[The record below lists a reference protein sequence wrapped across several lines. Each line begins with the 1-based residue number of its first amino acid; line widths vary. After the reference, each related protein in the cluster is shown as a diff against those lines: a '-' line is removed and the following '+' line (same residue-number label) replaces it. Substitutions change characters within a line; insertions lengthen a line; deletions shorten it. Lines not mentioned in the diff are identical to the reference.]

1 MSFFKRLFGSKKEV
15 TTDVTEDKT
24 PKKNKFLPKKQ
35 IDDYDKQFV
44 VNFTNN
50 EGKFIYLLDLP
61 SIYETLTNIITE
73 NCWLD
78 VGCSDAN
85 LMYLLKDR
93 GLNLAKTFLGQDFI
107 FVPCEYLV
115 ADAGAIVFSSKQIGE
130 NRMDKLP
137 DNFVVYA
144 RTSQLVRNLDEA
156 MRSLKNK
163 YKNHFPSNITT
174 LKTFSDNNEEDID
187 FRNYGSVSKNVYLL
201 LLEDLQT

>member
-1 MSFFKRLFGSKKEV
+1 MSFLKRLFSSKKEASANV
-15 TTDVTEDKT
+15 AEEKT
-24 PKKNKFLPKKQ
+24 PKKNKFTPEKP

-61 SIYETLTNIITE
+61 AIYETLTSIISE
-73 NCWLD
+73 NSWLD

-93 GLNLAKTFLGQDFI
+93 GLNLAETFLGQDFI

-115 ADAGAIVFSSKQIGE
+115 ADTGAIVFSSKQIGE
-130 NRMDKLP
+130 NRMEKLP
-137 DNFVVYA
+137 ANFVVYA

-156 MRSLKNK
+156 MQSLKNK
-163 YKNHFPSNITT
+163 YKNNFPSNITT
-174 LKTFSDNNEEDID
+174 LKTFSTNEEEDID